1 MMSEESDKLVIF
13 DADTR
18 DRLLRG
24 VNTLADAV
32 KVTMGP
38 RGRNVIIE
46 QPGQHPILTKDGV
59 TVARAI
65 NLRDRVAN
73 LGAQMIKEAASRTA
87 DEAGDGTTTSTV
99 LTQAIYAEGLKM
111 LAAGYSAS
119 DLKKGID
126 VAVDVALAE
135 ISRLSS
141 PVSGKDDLLRVATVS
156 ANGEKELGQLIA
168 SAIETVGQDGVVTVE
183 EAKGFNSSLNVVSGA
198 RLDRG
203 YLSPYFVTNQDRMVC
218 ELDKPVVLVLNARLD
233 TLRDITGFLERILAA
248 KRPLLIICEDLDGEA
263 LQGLVVNKLKGI
275 LNVCAVRLPG
285 LGESRYDFAQ
295 DLATLLG
302 TSVFHSS
309 DIQSLGSVQLDALGA
324 CTRVVVSKSET
335 ILIGAKGNQE
345 SYADRIAEIRS
356 RAAET
361 PEDDERE
368 HCKRRLALLS
378 GGVAVLRV
386 GGATEAELRERK
398 DRVDDALHA
407 TQAALKEG
415 IVPGGGVA
423 LARASSLLGAMTGTG
438 PEAAGRQ
445 VVRQACCMPLR
456 QIVANS
462 GGVPDIVLSHVLS
475 GPDRQGYN
483 AYTEAYGDML
493 EMGIIDPTRVVKCAL
508 RNAASAAGMMLTA
521 GCSIVEDD
529 ATQPNT

>member
-1 MMSEESDKLVIF
+1 
-13 DADTR
+13 
-18 DRLLRG
+18 
-24 VNTLADAV
+24 
-32 KVTMGP
+32 
-38 RGRNVIIE
+38 
-46 QPGQHPILTKDGV
+46 
-59 TVARAI
+59 
-65 NLRDRVAN
+65 
-73 LGAQMIKEAASRTA
+73 
-87 DEAGDGTTTSTV
+87 
-99 LTQAIYAEGLKM
+99 
-111 LAAGYSAS
+111 
-119 DLKKGID
+119 
-126 VAVDVALAE
+126 
-135 ISRLSS
+135 
-141 PVSGKDDLLRVATVS
+141 
-156 ANGEKELGQLIA
+156 
-168 SAIETVGQDGVVTVE
+168 
-183 EAKGFNSSLNVVSGA
+183 
-198 RLDRG
+198 
-203 YLSPYFVTNQDRMVC
+203 
-218 ELDKPVVLVLNARLD
+218 
-233 TLRDITGFLERILAA
+233 
-248 KRPLLIICEDLDGEA
+248 LDGEA
-263 LQGLVVNKLKGI
+263 LQGLVVNKLKGV

-302 TSVFHSS
+302 TTVCHSS
-309 DIQSLGSVQLDALGA
+309 DIPGLATMQLDTLGS

-423 LARASSLLGAMTGTG
+423 LARASSLLNAMTGTG

-445 VVRQACCMPLR
+445 VVRQSCCMPLR

-462 GGVPDIVLSHVLS
+462 GGVPDIVLAHVLS

-529 ATQPNT
+529 AAQQNT